1 MTDLGDIE
9 RALGRLESSDKAK
22 CAQMNRIEE
31 TMNNLANGQNE
42 IRGWVLEDRAT
53 VRALKWVIVIVLGA
67 VSALGLD
74 WWQR

>member
-1 MTDLGDIE
+1 MTNLGDIE
-9 RALGRLESSDKAK
+9 RALGRLESSDETKL
-22 CAQMNRIEE
+22 AQMNRIEK
-31 TMNNLANGQNE
+31 TMNNLAKGQNE

-53 VRALKWVIVIVLGA
+53 VRALKWTLAIGLAA